1 MYYQFMKKNY
11 KQFNMEELDKKF
23 QELGWKDT
31 TEAYYG
37 LDFTPFMNVVEELI
51 EQVKNEVVQKYTRG
65 EKVKGVV
72 VRQSLFYLQEELVQ
86 IELLFGKIRITTP
99 DAQRMHK
106 MLFGSCQSISTTPQ
120 QREIFV
126 LHVNKTL
133 TKKR

>member
-51 EQVKNEVVQKYTRG
+51 EQVKNEVV
-65 EKVKGVV
+65 
-72 VRQSLFYLQEELVQ
+72 
-86 IELLFGKIRITTP
+86 
-99 DAQRMHK
+99 
-106 MLFGSCQSISTTPQ
+106 
-120 QREIFV
+120 
-126 LHVNKTL
+126 
-133 TKKR
+133 